1 MKSARLEPAAKGYD
15 VNMANRHG
23 HTSLAIAPSRSHRN
37 YSSLLQKENININAA
52 STRGNTA
59 LHDAAE
65 AGNLEILQVF
75 FSWRL
80 WKV

>member
-1 MKSARLEPAAKGYD
+1 MIAAFRDHIEIIRL
-15 VNMANRHG
+15 
-23 HTSLAIAPSRSHRN
+23 
-37 YSSLLQKENININAA
+37 LLQKENININAA

-75 FSWRL
+75 FSRRL
-80 WKV
+80 